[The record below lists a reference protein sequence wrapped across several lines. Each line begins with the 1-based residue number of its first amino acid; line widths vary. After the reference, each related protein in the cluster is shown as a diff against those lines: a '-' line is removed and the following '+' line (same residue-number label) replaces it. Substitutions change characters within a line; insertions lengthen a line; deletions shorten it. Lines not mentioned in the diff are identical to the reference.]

1 MSLFGIK
8 PNNNKYEITLHVK
21 GMMCSHCEAM
31 VNKALDVIPGI
42 ISHSAAAATGE
53 VRIIAGEVLSEEMLA
68 GAVTGLGYQLIEYQ
82 IRKL

>member
-1 MSLFGIK
+1 
-8 PNNNKYEITLHVK
+8 
-21 GMMCSHCEAM
+21 M

-68 GAVTGLGYQLIEYQ
+68 GAVTGLGYQLIDYQ